1 MAQRSKLAQRSALC
15 VLTSLLSATGI
26 GIGLTGCIVPGMST
40 FVMKPERIAP
50 PPFEEIAQSAPSGDS
65 GQNGRPAQDGGRGEP
80 RRELVFPEPSA
91 LPPPSQAKEGARLF
105 SPKAG

>member
-1 MAQRSKLAQRSALC
+1 MPQQVKPTGRSALC
-15 VLTSLLSATGI
+15 VLTYLLSATGI
-26 GIGLTGCIVPGMST
+26 GTGLTGCIVPGMST

-80 RRELVFPEPSA
+80 RRELVFPETSD
-91 LPPPSQAKEGARLF
+91 LPPPSQAKE
-105 SPKAG
+105 

>member
-1 MAQRSKLAQRSALC
+1 MPQRSKLAQRPALC

-50 PPFEEIAQSAPSGDS
+50 PPFEEIAQSAPSSDS
-65 GQNGRPAQDGGRGEP
+65 GQNGRPTEDVGKGEP
-80 RRELVFPEPSA
+80 RRELVFPETSD
-91 LPPPSQAKEGARLF
+91 LPPPSQAEE
-105 SPKAG
+105 